1 MAQYSRI
8 AEEGLISFIGVIIR
22 AANAY
27 LSNPKNDFVF
37 GGCGFWNFNCLKV
50 ARFFADNSFHNLKN
64 RLTNQLV
71 QAYLLD

>member
-22 AANAY
+22 ATNAY
-27 LSNPKNDFVF
+27 LSNSKNDFVC
-37 GGCGFWNFNCLKV
+37 GGCGLWNFNCLKV
-50 ARFFADNSFHNLKN
+50 ARFLADNSFHNPKN
-64 RLTNQLV
+64 RLTIQLV